1 MAPSKGAKRK
11 SNSPHTEGVERKRY
25 STRSSSKK
33 RVSYTES
40 VGGDSGEE
48 NEAPSKTANSSDD
61 DDFVIEDREAKHE
74 EKKKQSPPSTT
85 ASQTKKK
92 NVKHLAL
99 GQSDV
104 PKQAN
109 SRVLPNVPINIGF
122 KPVSIDITKMK
133 SELDLSDS
141 SDSESSLNND
151 CCSKTPAS
159 KSISKIDHESESSPY
174 KKQEQEEVLCS
185 AIRNEL
191 VEESDKINP
200 WLQNLEA
207 LKSDAGEL
215 QETKPKQIEKKQPT
229 RGKKIKP
236 PNKKSPKFSKKKDQ
250 TDESSVAEMLELE
263 KAQDSSS
270 SDSDDE
276 NWEKVKAPCVA
287 SERERELPK
296 SVEITLELSGLKQKK
311 KGLDVENMI
320 RLKINRIRREIQ
332 LDLHQTSLVGLL
344 AHGYLINKMLSDPEI
359 MAAAL
364 SIVPSTG
371 FPPTRTDL
379 NYLEKFVKWT
389 SNHFKI
395 NTAKIINRSPGKQDI
410 LNCVS
415 SGKAQSISELV
426 CTCLSI
432 CRSLGILS
440 RLVLSLQPLPAK
452 VDSSELQPK
461 SQSTKKKVEK
471 PSPDQSQ
478 KVAAERSGTHSSGS
492 QNTKKTEVG
501 AEPTPTGT
509 KSNSRKNPARA
520 TTDRCKP
527 NLPVKSRVANLRETN
542 MPKPST
548 SKVKDPKSPVKSTEQ
563 TKEEPKRTRRKS
575 AEKPVKYE
583 ESPLDDTEEDV
594 SRRKTIKKQIP
605 TKEKLTRNKK
615 NIEPKKPKEKITPKR
630 RRKSSS
636 DEFEEP
642 MSDDSENPVPK
653 KAAIKKECHARSKKI
668 ISTDS
673 EGETLAK
680 RKKNIDIWMEV
691 YLEQEEQW
699 MSVDVTSGQIHCD
712 RHLERHASDPMLYV
726 VAYNSDLTW
735 KDVTARYASSF
746 LSTTRKQRAHPTWKK
761 ILSIHREKPSPR
773 SKAEDENLE
782 KSLVDRPMPTSI
794 SEFKSHPL
802 YALQRHLLKFEAIY
816 PPTAIPVGY
825 IRKEAVYARECVKN
839 LHSRETWLKEAKVV
853 RIGEKPYK
861 IVKAR
866 PKWDRYSQKMVTD
879 QPLEL
884 FGDWQIEDYVPPPAV
899 DGVVPR
905 NAYGNVELFL
915 PTMLPKGTTHLQI
928 PGLNKVARRL
938 GIDCAPAMTGWDYH
952 GGWSH
957 PVYDGYVVCDEH
969 VETLMDA
976 WRVANEEQ
984 EKREREK
991 KEKRVY
997 DNWRR
1002 LIRGLLIRDRL
1013 QTKYFKNVIEE
1024 DIPPVVDATA
1034 NEVVQVALSNRK
1046 STKTP
1051 LSNKRQKKK

>member
-11 SNSPHTEGVERKRY
+11 SDSPHTEGVETKRY

-33 RVSYTES
+33 RVSYNES
-40 VGGDSGEE
+40 DDGEE
-48 NEAPSKTANSSDD
+48 NEAPSKIISSSDD
-61 DDFVIEDREAKHE
+61 DDFVIEDKEAIKYE
-74 EKKKQSPPSTT
+74 KKKKQSPPSTN

-92 NVKHLAL
+92 NVKYLAL
-99 GQSDV
+99 GHSDT

-109 SRVLPNVPINIGF
+109 SRLVVNGPFNIGF

-141 SDSESSLNND
+141 SDSDSSLNND

-159 KSISKIDHESESSPY
+159 KLTSETDHEFESVSY
-174 KKQEQEEVLCS
+174 KKQEQGLCS
-185 AIRNEL
+185 TIKNEL

-200 WLQNLEA
+200 WIQNLEA
-207 LKSDAGEL
+207 LKSDASEL

-229 RGKKIKP
+229 RGKKVRP
-236 PNKKSPKFSKKKDQ
+236 PSKKSPKVPKKKGQ
-250 TDESSVAEMLELE
+250 TDESSVAEMLKLE

-287 SERERELPK
+287 SEREQELPK

-332 LDLHQTSLVGLL
+332 LDLHRTSLVGLL
-344 AHGYLINKMLSDPEI
+344 AHGYLVNKMLSDPEI

-364 SIVPSTG
+364 SVVPSTG

-379 NYLEKFVKWT
+379 SYLEKFLKWI
-389 SNHFKI
+389 SNHFKV
-395 NTAKIINRSPGKQDI
+395 NTSKTKYGSPGKQDI
-410 LNCVS
+410 LNCVA

-426 CTCLSI
+426 CTCVSI

-452 VDSSELQPK
+452 VDSSELQQK

-471 PSPDQSQ
+471 TSSDQSQ
-478 KVAAERSGTHSSGS
+478 NVTPERSGTHRSAS
-492 QNTKKTEVG
+492 QNTKKTDVG
-501 AEPTPTGT
+501 AEPTPIGT
-509 KSNSRKNPARA
+509 KSNSKKNPTRA
-520 TTDRCKP
+520 TTDRCKSKQ
-527 NLPVKSRVANLRETN
+527 PVKPRVANVREAN

-548 SKVKDPKSPVKSTEQ
+548 SKIKDSKSPIKSTDQ
-563 TKEEPKRTRRKS
+563 TKEEPKRSRRKS

-583 ESPLDDTEEDV
+583 ESPLDDTEEEI
-594 SRRKTIKKQIP
+594 SRRKSSPIKKQMAV
-605 TKEKLTRNKK
+605 KEKPTRNLKT
-615 NIEPKKPKEKITPKR
+615 IEAKKPKEKITPKR

-642 MSDDSENPVPK
+642 MSDDSEKPAPRK
-653 KAAIKKECHARSKKI
+653 TAIKKEGHARSQKI

-673 EGETLAK
+673 EGEALAK
-680 RKKNIDIWMEV
+680 RKKTIDIWMEV

-699 MSVDVTSGQIHCD
+699 MSVDVISGQIHCD
-712 RHLERHASDPMLYV
+712 RNLERNASDPLLYV
-726 VAYNSDLTW
+726 VAYNFDLTW

-746 LSTTRKQRAHPTWKK
+746 LSTTRKQRAHPTWKR

-773 SKAEDENLE
+773 SKAEDESLE

-816 PPTAIPVGY
+816 PPSAIPVGY

-866 PKWDRYSQKMVTD
+866 PKWDRHSQKMVTD

-884 FGDWQIEDYVPPPAV
+884 FGDWQIEDYIPPPAV

-915 PTMLPKGTTHLQI
+915 PTMLPKGTKHLQI

-957 PVYDGYVVCDEH
+957 PVYDGYVVCEEH
-969 VETLMDA
+969 VETLIDA

-1024 DIPPVVDATA
+1024 DISPVVDATA
-1034 NEVVQVALSNRK
+1034 NEVVQVALPNQK

>member
-1 MAPSKGAKRK
+1 MR
-11 SNSPHTEGVERKRY
+11 
-25 STRSSSKK
+25 KK
-33 RVSYTES
+33 R
-40 VGGDSGEE
+40 
-48 NEAPSKTANSSDD
+48 NS
-61 DDFVIEDREAKHE
+61 HHHLQLHH
-74 EKKKQSPPSTT
+74 KQ
-85 ASQTKKK
+85 KKK
-92 NVKHLAL
+92 NVEHLAL
-99 GQSDV
+99 GHSDA
-104 PKQAN
+104 PKQKN
-109 SRVLPNVPINIGF
+109 SRVLPNIPINIGF

-141 SDSESSLNND
+141 SDSDSLLNNDD
-151 CCSKTPAS
+151 CCSKTLPS
-159 KSISKIDHESESSPY
+159 KPVSETDHEFESDSF
-174 KKQEQEEVLCS
+174 KKQEQEQGLCS
-185 AIRNEL
+185 AIKNEL

-215 QETKPKQIEKKQPT
+215 QETKPKPNEKKQPT
-229 RGKKIKP
+229 RGKKIRP
-236 PNKKSPKFSKKKDQ
+236 PSKKSPKVPKKKGQ
-250 TDESSVAEMLELE
+250 TEESSVAEMLELE
-263 KAQDSSS
+263 KAQDYSSS
-270 SDSDDE
+270 ESDDE
-276 NWEKVKAPCVA
+276 NWEKVKAPCIA

-296 SVEITLELSGLKQKK
+296 SVEITLELSGLKKKK

-344 AHGYLINKMLSDPEI
+344 AHGYLVNKMLSDPEI

-379 NYLEKFVKWT
+379 NYLEKFVKWI
-389 SNHFKI
+389 SNHFKVNTSKI
-395 NTAKIINRSPGKQDI
+395 NIRSPGKQDI
-410 LNCVS
+410 LNCVA

-426 CTCLSI
+426 CTSVSI

-440 RLVLSLQPLPAK
+440 RLVLSFQPLPAK
-452 VDSSELQPK
+452 VDSSELQQK
-461 SQSTKKKVEK
+461 SQSTKEKVEK
-471 PSPDQSQ
+471 ASSDQSQ
-478 KVAAERSGTHSSGS
+478 KVAPERSSTHSSAS
-492 QNTKKTEVG
+492 ENIKKTDVG
-501 AEPTPTGT
+501 AEPTSTGT
-509 KSNSRKNPARA
+509 RSNSRKKPALA

-527 NLPVKSRVANLRETN
+527 KLPVKSRVANLRETN

-548 SKVKDPKSPVKSTEQ
+548 SKIKNPKSPVKSTDK
-563 TKEEPKRTRRKS
+563 TKDEPKRTKRKS
-575 AEKPVKYE
+575 AEKPIKYE
-583 ESPLDDTEEDV
+583 ESPLDDTEEEV
-594 SRRKTIKKQIP
+594 SSPIKNQISA
-605 TKEKLTRNKK
+605 KEKPTRNLK
-615 NIEPKKPKEKITPKR
+615 NIKSKKPKEKITPKR

-642 MSDDSENPVPK
+642 MSDDSKNPIPRK
-653 KAAIKKECHARSKKI
+653 TAIMKECHARSKKI

-673 EGETLAK
+673 EGEALAK
-680 RKKNIDIWMEV
+680 GKKTIDIWMEV

-712 RHLERHASDPMLYV
+712 RHLERHAPDQLLYV

-735 KDVTARYASSF
+735 KDVTARYSSSF

-761 ILSIHREKPSPR
+761 ILRIHREKPSPR
-773 SKAEDENLE
+773 SKAEDESLE

-866 PKWDRYSQKMVTD
+866 PKWDRCSQKMVTD
-879 QPLEL
+879 QPLEV
-884 FGDWQIEDYVPPPAV
+884 FGDWQIEDYIPPPAV

-915 PTMLPKGTTHLQI
+915 PTMLPKGTKHLPI

-957 PVYDGYVVCDEH
+957 PVYDGYVVCEEH

-1013 QTKYFKNVIEE
+1013 QTKYFKNFIEE

-1034 NEVVQVALSNRK
+1034 NEVVQVALPNRK